1 MTILSTR
8 ATFANKLKLGRA
20 VLWFYVV
27 TFLSVEIIRHMT
39 NQ

>member
-1 MTILSTR
+1 MTSNTNILASKIR
-8 ATFANKLKLGRA
+8 IGRA
-20 VLWFYVV
+20 VLWFYTI